1 MELVTYKMKR
11 GDFGIWMEELV
22 ASLAPVSA
30 KVVIVCDNTPAH
42 SRAEEHLAATVTKI
56 YGESC
61 PFENEVF

>member
-1 MELVTYKMKR
+1 
-11 GDFGIWMEELV
+11 MEELM
-22 ASLAPVSA
+22 ASFAPVSA